1 MDKNDF
7 TDAKYLYKNNI
18 TDSSIIDKDNLLH
31 DLYFKVKENYSS
43 YLKQNQ
49 NSIKLLI
56 DNRTLEKIKASE
68 YLNNQ
73 NENININNKK
83 LTLIPYISTRNIKSE
98 REKKELTKLER
109 SAVCLRRIEYSIRMK
124 QNKIIIKYGDKKN
137 KIIMVQKVFRGF
149 LMRNMIND
157 VKNLKNNIQKFIN
170 QFTYRYYIIFFHK
183 LKQFKIKNKKKKNKS
198 KKKKKKFKTKIK
210 MKIYI

>member
-56 DNRTLEKIKASE
+56 DNGTLETIKASD

-73 NENININNKK
+73 DENKNKKINKKK

-98 REKKELTKLER
+98 RQKKELTKLER
-109 SAVCLRRIEYSIRMK
+109 SAVCLRRIEYSTRMK
-124 QNKIIIKYGDKKN
+124 QNKIIIKYGNKIN
-137 KIIMVQKVFRGF
+137 KIILIQKYFRGY
-149 LMRNMIND
+149 LMRSIIND
-157 VKNLKNNIQKFIN
+157 VKNLKFNIQKFIN
-170 QFTYRYYIIFFHK
+170 HFTFRYYIIFINK
-183 LKQFKIKNKKKKNKS
+183 LKKFKIKKKKKKNK
-198 KKKKKKFKTKIK
+198 
-210 MKIYI
+210 